1 MLTRNGTWR
10 KDETLALL
18 YFFFFTSSAPTG
30 GKKKKIKNVPYVMTN
45 KITKDEAFI
54 FAADFPMDLLNFR
67 LVVIR
72 ISNKPSKA

>member
-1 MLTRNGTWR
+1 
-10 KDETLALL
+10 
-18 YFFFFTSSAPTG
+18 
-30 GKKKKIKNVPYVMTN
+30 MTN

>member
-1 MLTRNGTWR
+1 MEEGRNTCPFI
-10 KDETLALL
+10 LFLFHLL
-18 YFFFFTSSAPTG
+18 RSDRWQ
-30 GKKKKIKNVPYVMTN
+30 KKKIKNVPYVMTN